1 VGLSP
6 MDTTAGAR
14 AWSAALDQVGQA
26 AARLG
31 EAKLDEAVRR
41 RQQIFETETTARLY
55 DLSNQV
61 LTSEDRGPIGPDGK
75 ETGVKGI
82 LNQTGKAPHENLQRA
97 MEDADL
103 QANELAKGAQTPA
116 QREWFSATWTRV
128 RQDIFNRATTHAS
141 NELTKYEQATML
153 AALERSKDR
162 AALHAPSGPLGR
174 QVIADEV
181 KTTLEI
187 LDKHGPRFGLT
198 GDLLKDEKAKRA
210 EAIYAA
216 AVKGMLVAR
225 QHGEANAY
233 WQSVRD
239 QVTDADLVNDIDDLL
254 RVRTTDA
261 VAMTLAG
268 ETWATIGPKK
278 DTDTVERDKLE
289 NDLRRRTTDTDVLK
303 AALVDLHARMQAW
316 DDGVTARQQRFMQP
330 LYDGIIAGKRTGD
343 VMKMPEWAEL
353 SQPMRNQVWDDAQA
367 ADAKVDADRE
377 RRLDRDWQNRQR
389 SIALADQV
397 LYADYARLSDP
408 ARLKGQSFQD
418 HLRDQAS
425 LAPSTELQNR
435 LRTAYNAQNNPDGT
449 PAAVTLPE
457 DLVKAVFG
465 EQNQGWALRGTRT
478 SWSPPR
484 QAFFGRVD
492 AAAQALID
500 AEQRAKGNITLP
512 VERKRE
518 IVRQVLT
525 TTVMVGSQWGS
536 FLFNPEE
543 RPALDI
549 DPNSTEANRARVP
562 LAVIRQRYDELELA
576 GLPAMLRTYGRDEM
590 NRPIRGS
597 DAAIF
602 EQYRDRIEFAYALRE
617 MKAPA
622 EEIQN
627 VLLTGRRR

>member
-6 MDTTAGAR
+6 LDTTAGAR

-26 AARLG
+26 TERLAT
-31 EAKLDEAVRR
+31 AKLDEAVRR
-41 RQQIFETETTARLY
+41 RQQIFETENTARFY
-55 DLSNQV
+55 DLEHQA
-61 LTSEDRGPIGPDGK
+61 LTSQDRGPLGPDGK
-75 ETGVKGI
+75 ETGVKGL
-82 LNQTGKAPHENLQRA
+82 LNQTGKAPHENLQRV
-97 MEDADL
+97 MEDVDL
-103 QANELAKGAQTPA
+103 QANELAKQAQTPQ
-116 QREWFSATWTRV
+116 QREWFSANWTRV
-128 RQDIFNRATTHAS
+128 RANIFSRAQGHAS
-141 NELTKYEQATML
+141 SELTKYEQATMVT
-153 AALERSKDR
+153 AIERSKDR
-162 AALHAPSGPLGR
+162 AALHAPNGPLGR
-174 QVIADEV
+174 QVIADEI
-181 KTTLEI
+181 TTTRAI

-198 GDLLKDEKAKRA
+198 GELLEAEKATRV

-225 QHGEANAY
+225 QHGEANTY

-239 QVTDADLVNDIDDLL
+239 QVTDADLVNDMDDLL

-261 VAMTLAG
+261 IAMTLAG

-303 AALVDLHARMQAW
+303 AALIDLHARMQAW

-330 LYDGIIAGKRTGD
+330 LYDGIIAGKRTGE

-377 RRLDRDWQNRQR
+377 RRLDRDWQTRQR

-397 LYADYARLSDP
+397 LYADYTRLSDP
-408 ARLKGQSFQD
+408 ARLRGQSFAD
-418 HLRDQAS
+418 HQRDMAS

-435 LRTAYNAQNNPDGT
+435 LRAAYNAQNNTDSS

-457 DLVKAVFG
+457 DITKAAFG
-465 EQNQGWALRGTRT
+465 EANESWALRGTRT
-478 SWSPPR
+478 SWSPR
-484 QAFFGRVD
+484 NQAFFGRVD

-500 AEQRAKGNITLP
+500 AEQRAKGNTPLT
-512 VERKRE
+512 VERKKE
-518 IVRQVLT
+518 IVKDVLA

-536 FLFNPEE
+536 WLFDPER
-543 RPALDI
+543 RPALDV
-549 DPNSTEANRARVP
+549 DPNSQEARRARIP
-562 LAVIRQRYDELELA
+562 LAVIRERYDELELA
-576 GLPAMLRTYGRDEM
+576 AIPSFLRTYGRDEM

-597 DAAIF
+597 DADIF
-602 EQYRDRIEFAYALRE
+602 EKWGDRIERAYALRE
-617 MKAPA
+617 MKASP
-622 EEIQN
+622 EVIQN
-627 VLLTGRRR
+627 VLRTGRQ